1 MVSCVQHAECCE
13 QRKEAFVLNAKII
26 NSAPIGERL
35 RCLRGSKTAE
45 EVAKDLDLSVSAIGM
60 YERGCRIPRDDI
72 KVKLAR
78 YYGKTV
84 QELFFDQ

>member
-1 MVSCVQHAECCE
+1 MLLNTNIVSA
-13 QRKEAFVLNAKII
+13 AT
-26 NSAPIGERL
+26 IGERL
-35 RCLRGSKTAE
+35 RTLRGAKTIE
-45 EVAKDLDLSVSAIGM
+45 EVAEDLKISSSAVGM

-72 KVKLAR
+72 KIQLAG